1 MQLQYFMLVN
11 NIFKRRTPDILECIA
26 NLSSDEVFTP
36 PGLANSI
43 LDLLPKDVWSNKDLR
58 FLDPACKTGIFLR
71 ECAKRLM
78 VGLEDA
84 IPDENERREHIFKNM
99 LYGISITD
107 ITSLMSRRSLY
118 YSKSGMSEHSVVKF
132 DNEKGNI
139 LYENIRHTFE
149 KRKCIYCGAPEDLLD
164 RVEGLENHAYQ
175 FIHQDINSIFNNMKF
190 DVIIGNPPYQLDT
203 GGVGAQATPIYQ
215 KFIEVAIELNPRYIS
230 MIIPSRWFAG
240 GMGLSDF
247 RARMLGDKR
256 LKVLVDH
263 PNAEDCFPGVE
274 IKGGVC
280 YFLWD
285 CKHDGECEVVSML
298 DGEEVSRATRK
309 LDEHDTFI
317 RFNESID
324 IIKKIRA
331 KNEVTLDKK
340 VSGVDAFK
348 FPTNFKDFKM
358 NEFKDSVK
366 IYLNG
371 EIGWIDEEKIKVNK
385 AWVDKYKVLV
395 SRGYGAGSTYPH
407 QILGKPIITDK
418 NSCCTFTYLVLGVFS
433 TKKEAE
439 NFSKYVKTRFFRFLV
454 SLKKNTQDT
463 SKDKFS
469 FVPDIDMSQ
478 EWTDEKLFKR
488 YGLDEKEQEFIKS
501 IVKEMI

>member
-1 MQLQYFMLVN
+1 MLVN

-43 LDLLPKDVWSNKDLR
+43 LDLLPKEVWSNKDLR

-78 VGLEDA
+78 VGLEDT

-118 YSKSGMSEHSVVKF
+118 YSKSGLSEHSVVKF

-190 DVIIGNPPYQLDT
+190 DVIIGNPPYQLQD
-203 GGVGAQATPIYQ
+203 GGFGASSMPIYH
-215 KFIEVAIELNPRYIS
+215 KFIETAIALNPKYIS

-240 GMGLSDF
+240 GKGLDDF
-247 RARMLGDKR
+247 RAKMLGDKR

-298 DGEEVSRATRK
+298 GGEEVSRATRK

-324 IIKKIRA
+324 IIKKIKA
-331 KNEVTLDKK
+331 KNEATLDEK
-340 VSGVDAFK
+340 VSSRKPFGFATD
-348 FPTNFKDFKM
+348 FKDYKAKD
-358 NEFKDSVK
+358 FKDSVK
-366 IYLNG
+366 IYARG
-371 EIGWIDEEKIKVNK
+371 EIGWVEKSKIEIGKN
-385 AWVDKYKVLV
+385 WINKYKILMAMAAE
-395 SRGYGAGSTYPH
+395 GKGTYPNN
-407 QILGKPIITDK
+407 ITGKPILAEK
-418 NSCCTFTYLVLGVFS
+418 NTCCTETYLVIDVFDN
-433 TKKEAE
+433 KIQAE
-439 NFSKYVKTRFFRFLV
+439 NLAKYIKTRFFRFLV
-454 SLKKNTQDT
+454 SLKKNTQHL
-463 SKDKFS
+463 SKDRYS
-469 FVPDIDMSQ
+469 FVPDLDMSQ

-488 YGLDEKEQEFIKS
+488 YGIDEEEQEFIKS
-501 IVKEMI
+501 IVKDMI

>member
-1 MQLQYFMLVN
+1 MLVN

-43 LDLLPKDVWSNKDLR
+43 LDLLPKEVWQNKDLK

-78 VGLEDA
+78 AGLEKA
-84 IPDENERREHIFKNM
+84 IPDEDKRREHIFKNM

-118 YSKSGMSEHSVVKF
+118 YSKSGISEHSVVKF
-132 DNEKGNI
+132 DSEKGNI
-139 LYENIRHTFE
+139 QYENIRHTFE
-149 KRKCIYCGAPEDLLD
+149 KRKCISCGAPEDILD
-164 RVEGLENHAYQ
+164 RVEGMENHAYQ
-175 FIHQDINSIFNNMKF
+175 FIHQEINKIINNMKF
-190 DVIIGNPPYQLDT
+190 DVIIGNPPYQLQD
-203 GGVGAQATPIYQ
+203 GGFAASSMPIYQ
-215 KFIEVAIELNPRYIS
+215 KFIETAIALNPKYIS

-240 GMGLSDF
+240 GKGLDDF
-247 RARMLGDKR
+247 RARMLTDKR

-285 CKHDGECEVVSML
+285 SKHNGECEVISML
-298 DGEEVSRATRK
+298 GAEEVSRATRK

-331 KNEVTLDKK
+331 KNESTLDKK
-340 VSGVDAFK
+340 VSSMKPFGFRTFFD
-348 FPTNFKDFKM
+348 DFKQ
-358 NEFKDSVK
+358 EKFKESVK
-366 IYLNG
+366 IYANK
-371 EIGWIDEEKIKVNK
+371 ETGWVAKNKIEVNTN
-385 AWVDKYKVLV
+385 WINKYKVLL
-395 SRGYGAGSTYPH
+395 SMAYGAGSGYPH
-407 QILGKPIITDK
+407 QITGKPILAEK
-418 NSCCTFTYLVLGVFS
+418 NSCCTETYLVVDVFDE
-433 TKKEAE
+433 KEKAE
-439 NFSKYVKTRFFRFLV
+439 NFVKYINTRFFRFCV
-454 SLKKNTQDT
+454 SLKKNTQHI
-463 SKDKFS
+463 SKDRFS
-469 FVPDIDMSQ
+469 FVPDLDMSL
-478 EWTDEKLFKR
+478 EWTDEKLYKR
-488 YGLDEKEQEFIKS
+488 YGIDEKEQEFIKS
-501 IVKEMI
+501 IVKEIN